1 MDISAEWLEWDVARA
16 REWLVVPRA
25 GDDKYSRGVL
35 GVFTGSHDYPGAA
48 VLGVEAAM
56 RTGVGMV
63 RYTGP
68 SSVRQLVLA
77 RRPEVV
83 GVGGRVQAWLIGSGM
98 TSSRRTLI
106 LGGELAQATAQGVPT
121 ILDAG
126 ALDLV
131 HEARGSVVL
140 TPHYREL
147 AELLAETARRAGHAA
162 SKAHADHGSPP
173 TAAEIGA
180 RPALWAARAAEQLG
194 ATVLL
199 KGSVTYIAGPDGAR
213 FTVSGIPSWLAT
225 AGTGDVLGGILGAL
239 LATRHNAIA
248 QDAAAIAPIAA
259 TAVLVHALAAR
270 RASQGGPI
278 LALDVAE
285 AVPATIAAMLAGD

>member
-1 MDISAEWLEWDVARA
+1 MENSAEWLEWDVARA
-16 REWLVVPRA
+16 REWLVVPRP

-68 SSVRQLVLA
+68 SAVRQLVLA

-131 HEARGSVVL
+131 HEARGAVVL

-147 AELLAETARRAGHAA
+147 AEVLAETARRAGHAG
-162 SKAHADHGSPP
+162 KAHAIHAIPP
-173 TAAEIGA
+173 TAADVA
-180 RPALWAARAAEQLG
+180 AHPALWATYAAEQLG

-239 LATRHNAIA
+239 LATRHSTIA

-285 AVPATIAAMLAGD
+285 ALPATIAAMLVGD

>member
-16 REWLVVPRA
+16 REWLIVPRA

-147 AELLAETARRAGHAA
+147 AELLTETARRAGHA
-162 SKAHADHGSPP
+162 SKAHSEPAPP
-173 TAAEIGA
+173 TAAEIAA
-180 RPALWAARAAEQLG
+180 RPALWAARAAEQMG
-194 ATVLL
+194 ATLLL

-239 LATRHNAIA
+239 IATRHSTIA

>member
-1 MDISAEWLEWDVARA
+1 MDNSAEWLEWDVARA
-16 REWLVVPRA
+16 REWLVVPRP

-68 SSVRQLVLA
+68 SAVRQLVLA

-121 ILDAG
+121 VLDAG

-147 AELLAETARRAGHAA
+147 AEVLAETARRAGHAG
-162 SKAHADHGSPP
+162 KARAVQASPP
-173 TAAEIGA
+173 TAADVA
-180 RPALWAARAAEQLG
+180 AHPALWAAHAAKQLG

-239 LATRHNAIA
+239 LATRHSTIA

>member
-1 MDISAEWLEWDVARA
+1 MENSAEWLEWDVARA
-16 REWLVVPRA
+16 REWLVVPRP

-68 SSVRQLVLA
+68 SAVRQLVLA

-147 AELLAETARRAGHAA
+147 AEVLAETARRSGHAG
-162 SKAHADHGSPP
+162 KAHAIHAIPP
-173 TAAEIGA
+173 TAADVA
-180 RPALWAARAAEQLG
+180 AHPALWATYAAEQLG

-239 LATRHNAIA
+239 LATRHSTIA

-285 AVPATIAAMLAGD
+285 ALPATIAAMLAGD

>member
-1 MDISAEWLEWDVARA
+1 MENSAEWLEWDVARA
-16 REWLVVPRA
+16 REWLVVPRP

-68 SSVRQLVLA
+68 SAVRQLVLA

-83 GVGGRVQAWLIGSGM
+83 GVGGRVQSWLIGSGM

-131 HEARGSVVL
+131 HEARGAVVL

-147 AELLAETARRAGHAA
+147 AEVLAETARRAGHAG
-162 SKAHADHGSPP
+162 KAHAIHAIPP
-173 TAAEIGA
+173 TAADVA
-180 RPALWAARAAEQLG
+180 AHPALWATYAAEQLG

-239 LATRHNAIA
+239 LATRHSTIA

-285 AVPATIAAMLAGD
+285 ALPATIAAMLVGD